1 MRSFPPLQHRGFR
14 DLFFGQTVST
24 LGDVVYYFVFLFVT
38 DQVTRDPRLV
48 AVVATCQAI
57 PYVLFGPFAGV
68 LADRFDRR
76 KVMLWCEGLSVLTT
90 LLICLYGLMVKDGFS
105 IVPLC
110 VAAFAL
116 STMNAF
122 FAPARSAAIPRLATG
137 DHAAEAAGLMVSM
150 QQVMG
155 LISAALLATVLAALS
170 KIFPD
175 HFLSVGA
182 GFNAL
187 TYLIS
192 FWFTLKLP
200 ALLPDREETG
210 SLDRGLRDAWLSFR
224 GDLAE
229 GVRAVRQDPVVKI
242 ALPVSAIGTLFISG
256 FMILYVTVNREW
268 FGGRLET
275 LAWIE
280 LSYAAVVVV
289 GCLWLTK
296 RPPRHPGQAF
306 LFGIVGTG
314 VLVGLMAFSRD
325 YVIFLILN
333 MLCGITVAYLI
344 VPINQYIQTA
354 VPDELRGRVS
364 SLWGMLNSGMQPVG
378 LALIGPMLAS
388 LRTQGTFLAMGIG
401 MALPGILGYG
411 SKGIRR
417 ATLPSPTPDPE

>member
-38 DQVTRDPRLV
+38 DQITRDPRMV
-48 AVVATCQAI
+48 AVVATCQAL

-90 LLICLYGLMVKDGFS
+90 VLICLYGLMVTDGFS

-110 VAAFAL
+110 VAAFTL
-116 STMNAF
+116 SAMNAF
-122 FAPARSAAIPRLATG
+122 FAPARSAAIPRLATA

-170 KIFPD
+170 TIFPD

-182 GFNAL
+182 GFNAV

-200 ALLPDREETG
+200 TMLPDRQESG
-210 SLDRGLRDAWLSFR
+210 SLDRGLRDAWLSFK

-229 GVRAVRQDPVVKI
+229 GIGAVRKDPVVKI
-242 ALPVSAIGTLFISG
+242 ALPVSAIGTLFVSG

-280 LSYAAVVVV
+280 LSYASVVVV

-314 VLVGLMAFSRD
+314 VLVGLMAISRN
-325 YVIFLILN
+325 YTVFLLLN
-333 MLCGITVAYLI
+333 MLCGVTVAYLI

-378 LALIGPMLAS
+378 LAMIGPMLAT
-388 LRTQGTFLAMGIG
+388 LRVQGTFLAMGIG
-401 MALPGILGYG
+401 MALPGLLGYG
-411 SKGIRR
+411 SKGIRQ
-417 ATLPSPTPDPE
+417 ATLPSPDRAPE